1 MAVSIDT
8 YDQQSGIHPR
18 NKQLVS
24 KRLATAGLNIAY
36 GKNEFPI
43 NGPFPKSVQFSST
56 EIGILA
62 EIVYDQKIAFEVK
75 EFGGFYFCCQAD
87 YLNCDDTNS
96 WKPVTTLN
104 FLNFNFLYNFNY
116 FYVLYSFLNIIEVL
130 KKCIIHV
137 LTQKIVHN
145 YIIETNQDPPGLL
158 KVTF

>member
-1 MAVSIDT
+1 MIKFTAFQHVFMAVSIDT

-18 NKQLVS
+18 NKQLIS

-36 GKNEFPI
+36 GKTEFSI

-87 YLNCDDTNS
+87 YLTCDDTNS
-96 WKPVTTLN
+96 WKPVMTFN
-104 FLNFNFLYNFNY
+104 FLNCQFF
-116 FYVLYSFLNIIEVL
+116 
-130 KKCIIHV
+130 
-137 LTQKIVHN
+137 
-145 YIIETNQDPPGLL
+145 YIIFNI
-158 KVTF
+158 